1 VRNPN
6 SAVNLPA
13 TAVGGGKGIGCFA
26 AGTLEASRRSDF
38 WECSARRNGCSNR
51 VLIPLGFRC
60 AKPMVPPS
68 AVGGGKGIRTPDLL
82 IANETLYQLSYTPIV
97 LILRKLGGSV
107 GRSAFSLQLHLSTKI
122 KGIAMNTVKNQ
133 PFPFV
138 LSSSV
143 VPPAGAMDSV
153 SA

>member
-1 VRNPN
+1 
-6 SAVNLPA
+6 
-13 TAVGGGKGIGCFA
+13 
-26 AGTLEASRRSDF
+26 
-38 WECSARRNGCSNR
+38 
-51 VLIPLGFRC
+51 
-60 AKPMVPPS
+60 MVPPS

-97 LILRKLGGSV
+97 LILSKLCGSV
-107 GRSAFSLQLHLSTKI
+107 GRPAFSLQLHLSTKI